1 MGASTAQ
8 GANMDSD
15 RALSGIKILD
25 LTQFEAG
32 TTCTQ
37 FLGWLGA
44 DVIKI
49 EPPGGEQSRRN
60 RPEVPGL
67 DAMFFL
73 VFNSNKRSI
82 TIDLKKPDGRALFLK
97 MVERA
102 DVVVENFAPGL
113 MEKLG
118 LDYETLNWTNPK
130 IIVARIKGF
139 GLSGPYSEYKS
150 FDMIAQATGG
160 VMSVTGFP
168 DREPIRCG
176 AAIGDTG
183 TGVHTAGAIMAAYI
197 QRQRTGK
204 GQLIEVAMQEVIA
217 NFLRGRYVDHYRE
230 SKPSERRGHA
240 LVGGVPGGAYP
251 CAPGGLNDYAYI
263 YCQPINPEMWRAFA
277 TAIGREDLLTDARS
291 KDGKARW
298 ENRDWLNGIICEWTG
313 ARTKHEVMAI
323 LGKAGVP
330 CGATLDTGEILDDPH
345 LNARG
350 QIHTIDHATRGRFR
364 LPGCPV
370 HLSESPAPTAAPPLA
385 GEHTDELLAE
395 VLALSKDDVAA
406 LRQRGIVGG

>member
-1 MGASTAQ
+1 MAE
-8 GANMDSD
+8 
-15 RALSGIKILD
+15 RALSGMRILD

-44 DVIKI
+44 DVLKI

-73 VFNSNKRSI
+73 VFNSNKRSV
-82 TIDLKKPDGRALFLK
+82 TIDLKNPDWRALFLK

-102 DVVVENFAPGL
+102 DVVVENFAPGV
-113 MEKLG
+113 MEKFG
-118 LDYETLNWTNPK
+118 LDYERLHATNPRV
-130 IIVARIKGF
+130 IVARIKGF

-160 VMSVTGFP
+160 IMSVTGFE

-183 TGVHTAGAIMAAYI
+183 TGVHTAAAIMAAYI
-197 QRQRTGK
+197 QRQRTGQ
-204 GQLIEVAMQEVIA
+204 GQLVEVAMQETVA
-217 NFLRGRYVDHYRE
+217 NLLRGRFVDHYRE
-230 SKPSERRGHA
+230 GKPSPRRGNG

-251 CAPGGLNDYAYI
+251 CAPGGPNDYAFI
-263 YCQPINPEMWRAFA
+263 YVQPISPGMWRDFA
-277 TAIGREDLLTDARS
+277 TAIGREDWLADPRLKDAKS
-291 KDGKARW
+291 RW
-298 ENRDWLNGIICEWTG
+298 EHRDELNGVIRAWTS
-313 ARTKHEVMAI
+313 ARTKHEVMSA

-330 CGATLDTGEILDDPH
+330 CGAILDTGEVLDDPH

-350 QIHTIDHATRGRFR
+350 QIHTIEHKTRGRVR

-370 HLSESPAPTAAPPLA
+370 HLSASPAPTSPPPLA
-385 GEHTDELLAE
+385 GEHTAE
-395 VLALSKDDVAA
+395 VLGELLGLSKDDVEK
-406 LRQRGIVGG
+406 LRAQGAVG

>member
-1 MGASTAQ
+1 MT
-8 GANMDSD
+8 D
-15 RALSGIKILD
+15 RALQGMRILD

-73 VFNSNKRSI
+73 VFNANKRSV
-82 TIDLKKPDGRALFLK
+82 TIDLKKPEGKSLFLR

-113 MEKLG
+113 MERLG
-118 LDYETLNWTNPK
+118 LDYERLRATNPR
-130 IIVARIKGF
+130 IIMARIKGF
-139 GLSGPYSEYKS
+139 GLSGPYHEYKS

-160 VMSVTGFP
+160 VMSVTGFA
-168 DREPIRCG
+168 DREPVRCG

-183 TGVHTAGAIMAAYI
+183 TGVHAAGAIMAAYI
-197 QRQRTGK
+197 QRQRTGQ
-204 GQLIEVAMQEVIA
+204 GQLVEVAMQEVVA
-217 NFLRGRYVDHYRE
+217 NFVRGRYVDHYRE
-230 SKPSERRGHA
+230 GKPSMRRDNEIT
-240 LVGGVPGGAYP
+240 GGVPGGAYP
-251 CAPGGLNDYAYI
+251 CAPGGPNDYVFI
-263 YCQPINPEMWRAFA
+263 YVQPMNADMWRDFA
-277 TAIGREDLLTDARS
+277 TAIGREDLLADARYADARARWQQREALNAVVREWTSARS
-291 KDGKARW
+291 KQ
-298 ENRDWLNGIICEWTG
+298 
-313 ARTKHEVMAI
+313 EVMAA

-330 CGATLDTGEILDDPH
+330 CGAVLDTGEILDDPH

-350 QIHTIDHATRGRFR
+350 QVHTIEHPTRGRIR

-370 HLSESPAPTAAPPLA
+370 RLSASEAPTSPPPLA
-385 GEHTDELLAE
+385 GEHTAE
-395 VLALSKDDVAA
+395 VLTEVLGLSPGDVAR
-406 LRQRGIVGG
+406 LRGEGVLG

>member
-1 MGASTAQ
+1 MV
-8 GANMDSD
+8 D
-15 RALSGIKILD
+15 RALSGIRILD

-44 DVIKI
+44 DIIKI
-49 EPPGGEQSRRN
+49 EPLGGEQSRRN

-73 VFNSNKRSI
+73 VFNANKRSV
-82 TIDLKKPDGRALFLK
+82 TIDLKHPDGRALFLR

-113 MEKLG
+113 MERLG
-118 LDYETLNWTNPK
+118 LDYARLREANPR

-139 GLSGPYSEYKS
+139 GLSGPHHEYKS
-150 FDMIAQATGG
+150 FDMIAQAMGG

-168 DREPIRCG
+168 DREPVRCG

-183 TGVHTAGAIMAAYI
+183 TGIHTAGAILAAYI
-197 QRQRTGK
+197 QRQRTGE
-204 GQLIEVAMQEVIA
+204 GQLVEVSMQEVVA

-230 SKPSERRGHA
+230 GKASERRGND

-251 CAPGGLNDYAYI
+251 CAPGGPNDYVYI
-263 YCQPINPEMWRAFA
+263 YAQPINPEMWRQFA
-277 TAIGREDLLTDARS
+277 RTIGREDLLTDPRCA
-291 KDGKARW
+291 DAAARW
-298 ENRDWLNGIICEWTG
+298 KHRDELNAIIRAWTG
-313 ARTKHEVMAI
+313 ARTKGEAMAV

-330 CGATLDTGEILDDPH
+330 CGAIQDTAEVLDDPH

-350 QIHTIDHATRGRFR
+350 AITTIEHPTRGTFR
-364 LPGCPV
+364 LPACPV
-370 HLSESPAPTAAPPLA
+370 RLSASEAVTTPAPLA
-385 GEHTDELLAE
+385 GQHTVEILAE
-395 VLALSKDDVAA
+395 VLGLSKDEVRE
-406 LRQRGIVGG
+406 LQQRGVAG

>member
-1 MGASTAQ
+1 MAE
-8 GANMDSD
+8 
-15 RALSGIKILD
+15 RALTGMRILD

-73 VFNSNKRSI
+73 VFNANKRSV
-82 TIDLKKPDGRALFLK
+82 TIDLKQPEGKQLFLQ

-113 MEKLG
+113 MERLG
-118 LDYETLNWTNPK
+118 LDWERLRATNPR
-130 IIVARIKGF
+130 IIMARIKGF
-139 GLSGPYSEYKS
+139 GLSGPYHEYKS

-160 VMSVTGFP
+160 VMSVTGFA
-168 DREPIRCG
+168 DREPVRCG

-183 TGVHTAGAIMAAYI
+183 TGVHAAGAIMAAYI
-197 QRQRTGK
+197 QRQRTGQ
-204 GQLIEVAMQEVIA
+204 GQLVEVAMQEVVA
-217 NFLRGRYVDHYRE
+217 NFVRGRYVEHYRDG
-230 SKPSERRGHA
+230 KPSMRKDNEIT
-240 LVGGVPGGAYP
+240 GGVPGGAYP
-251 CAPGGLNDYAYI
+251 CAPGGPNDYAFI
-263 YCQPINPEMWRAFA
+263 YVQPMNQDMWRDFA
-277 TAIGREDLLTDARS
+277 NAIGREDLLADPKSRWQHRGALDAVVR
-291 KDGKARW
+291 
-298 ENRDWLNGIICEWTG
+298 EWTR
-313 ARTKHEVMAI
+313 ARTKQDVMAT

-350 QIHTIDHATRGRFR
+350 QVHTIEHPTRGTIR

-370 HLSESPAPTAAPPLA
+370 RLSASEAPTTPPPLA
-385 GEHTDELLAE
+385 GQHTAEVLAE
-395 VLALSKDDVAA
+395 VLGLSADEVAR
-406 LRQRGIVGG
+406 LRTRGVLG

>member
-1 MGASTAQ
+1 MTE
-8 GANMDSD
+8 
-15 RALSGIKILD
+15 RALHGMRILD

-44 DVIKI
+44 DVLKI

-60 RPEVPGL
+60 RPEVPGQ

-73 VFNSNKRSI
+73 VFNANKRSI
-82 TIDLKKPDGRALFLK
+82 TLDLKSADGRALFLR

-113 MEKLG
+113 MERLG
-118 LDYETLNWTNPK
+118 LDYPALRAVNPR
-130 IIVARIKGF
+130 IIMARIKGF
-139 GLSGPYSEYKS
+139 GLSGPYHEYKS

-168 DREPIRCG
+168 DREPVRCG

-183 TGVHTAGAIMAAYI
+183 TGVHTAAAIMAAHI
-197 QRQRTGK
+197 QRQRTGE
-204 GQLIEVAMQEVIA
+204 GQLVEVAMQEVVA
-217 NFLRGRYVDHYRE
+217 NFARGRFVDHYRDGA
-230 SKPSERRGHA
+230 PAVRRGNEIT
-240 LVGGVPGGAYP
+240 GGVPGGAYP

-263 YCQPINPEMWRAFA
+263 YVQTMNVEMWRDFA
-277 TAIGREDLLTDARS
+277 TAIGREDLLTDPRCVDART
-291 KDGKARW
+291 RW
-298 ENRDWLNGIICEWTG
+298 QHREALDEIISAWTRT
-313 ARTKHEVMAI
+313 RTKHQVMTE

-330 CGATLDTGEILDDPH
+330 CGAVLDTGELLDDPH

-370 HLSESPAPTAAPPLA
+370 RLSASPAPTTAPPLA
-385 GEHTDELLAE
+385 GQHTIE
-395 VLALSKDDVAA
+395 VLQEVLGLSSEQIAE
-406 LRQRGIVGG
+406 LRARGVVS

>member
-1 MGASTAQ
+1 MAE
-8 GANMDSD
+8 
-15 RALSGIKILD
+15 RALTGMRILD

-73 VFNSNKRSI
+73 VFNANKRSV
-82 TIDLKKPDGRALFLK
+82 TIDLKNPEGRALFLR

-113 MEKLG
+113 MERLG
-118 LDYETLNWTNPK
+118 LDYERLRATNPR

-139 GLSGPYSEYKS
+139 GLSGPYAEYKS

-160 VMSVTGFP
+160 VMSVTGFA
-168 DREPIRCG
+168 DREPVRCG

-183 TGVHTAGAIMAAYI
+183 TGVHTAAAIMAAY
-197 QRQRTGK
+197 
-204 GQLIEVAMQEVIA
+204 
-217 NFLRGRYVDHYRE
+217 YRDG
-230 SKPSERRGHA
+230 KPSERRGNG
-240 LVGGVPGGAYP
+240 LVGGVPGAAYP
-251 CAPGGLNDYAYI
+251 CAPGGPNDYAYI
-263 YCQPINPEMWRAFA
+263 YVQTMNTDMWRDFA
-277 TAIGREDLLTDARS
+277 TAIGREDLLTDPRC
-291 KDGKARW
+291 KDAAARW
-298 ENRDWLNGIICEWTG
+298 EHRDAVNEIISAWTR
-313 ARTKHEVMAI
+313 ARTKHEVMAT

-330 CGATLDTGEILDDPH
+330 CGAVLDTGEVLDDPH

-350 QIHTIDHATRGRFR
+350 QIHTIEHATRGRLR

-370 HLSESPAPTAAPPLA
+370 HLSASEAPTTPPPLA
-385 GEHTDELLAE
+385 GEHTDDVLRE
-395 VLALSKDDVAA
+395 VLGLAA
-406 LRQRGIVGG
+406 DELAKLRAQRVLG

>member
-1 MGASTAQ
+1 MAE
-8 GANMDSD
+8 
-15 RALSGIKILD
+15 RALSGMRILD

-44 DVIKI
+44 DVLKI

-73 VFNSNKRSI
+73 VFNANKRSV
-82 TIDLKKPDGRALFLK
+82 TLDLKHPEARALFLK

-113 MEKLG
+113 MERLG
-118 LDYETLNWTNPK
+118 LDYPRLRAANPG
-130 IIVARIKGF
+130 IIMARIKGF
-139 GLSGPYSEYKS
+139 GLSGPYHEYKS

-168 DREPIRCG
+168 DREPVRCG

-183 TGVHTAGAIMAAYI
+183 TGVHAAAAIMAAYI
-197 QRQRTGK
+197 QRQRTGE
-204 GQLIEVAMQEVIA
+204 GQLVEVAMQEVVA
-217 NFLRGRYVDHYRE
+217 NFVRGRFVDHYRDGA
-230 SKPSERRGHA
+230 PSVRRGNDIT
-240 LVGGVPGGAYP
+240 GGVPGGAYP

-263 YCQPINPEMWRAFA
+263 YVQTMNQDMWRDFV
-277 TAIGREDLLTDARS
+277 TAIGREDLLADARCADA
-291 KDGKARW
+291 KTRW
-298 ENRDWLNGIICEWTG
+298 AHREALDEIISAWTR
-313 ARTKHEVMAI
+313 ARTKHQVMAE

-330 CGATLDTGEILDDPH
+330 CGAVLDTAEILDDPH

-350 QIHTIDHATRGRFR
+350 QIHTIEHATRGRLR

-370 HLSESPAPTAAPPLA
+370 RLSASPAPTTPPPLA
-385 GEHTDELLAE
+385 GEHTAE
-395 VLALSKDDVAA
+395 VLAELLGLSTEEIAD
-406 LRQRGIVGG
+406 LRARGVVTP

>member
-1 MGASTAQ
+1 MAE
-8 GANMDSD
+8 
-15 RALSGIKILD
+15 RALTGMRVLD

-44 DVIKI
+44 DVLKI

-73 VFNSNKRSI
+73 VFNSNKRSV
-82 TIDLKKPDGRALFLK
+82 TIDLKNADGRALFLK
-97 MVERA
+97 MVEKA

-118 LDYETLNWTNPK
+118 LDYERLRATNPQ

-183 TGVHTAGAIMAAYI
+183 TGVHTAAAIMAAYI
-197 QRQRTGK
+197 QRQRTGQ
-204 GQLIEVAMQEVIA
+204 GQLVEVAMQETVA
-217 NFLRGRYVDHYRE
+217 NLLRGRFVDHYRE
-230 SKPSERRGHA
+230 GKPSPRRGNG
-240 LVGGVPGGAYP
+240 LVG
-251 CAPGGLNDYAYI
+251 
-263 YCQPINPEMWRAFA
+263 
-277 TAIGREDLLTDARS
+277 
-291 KDGKARW
+291 
-298 ENRDWLNGIICEWTG
+298 
-313 ARTKHEVMAI
+313 
-323 LGKAGVP
+323 GVP
-330 CGATLDTGEILDDPH
+330 CGATLDTGEVLDDPH

-350 QIHTIDHATRGRFR
+350 QIHTIEHKTRGRVR

-370 HLSESPAPTAAPPLA
+370 HLSASPAPTSPPPLA
-385 GEHTDELLAE
+385 GEHTAE
-395 VLALSKDDVAA
+395 VLGELLGLSKDEVEK
-406 LRQRGIVGG
+406 LRAQGAVG

>member
-1 MGASTAQ
+1 VAE
-8 GANMDSD
+8 
-15 RALSGIKILD
+15 RALTGMRILD

-37 FLGWLGA
+37 LLGWLGA

-67 DAMFFL
+67 DAMFFI
-73 VFNSNKRSI
+73 VFNANKRSV
-82 TIDLKKPDGRALFLK
+82 TLDLKQPDGRALFLR

-118 LDYETLNWTNPK
+118 LDDERLRAANPRV
-130 IIVARIKGF
+130 ITARIKGF
-139 GLSGPYSEYKS
+139 GLSGPYHEYKS

-160 VMSVTGFP
+160 VMSVTGFD
-168 DREPIRCG
+168 DREPVRCG

-183 TGVHTAGAIMAAYI
+183 TGVHTAAAIMAAYI
-197 QRQRTGK
+197 QRQRTGQ
-204 GQLIEVAMQEVIA
+204 GQLVEVAMQEVVA
-217 NFLRGRYVDHYRE
+217 NFLRGRYVDHYRGGR
-230 SKPSERRGHA
+230 PSMRRGNEIT
-240 LVGGVPGGAYP
+240 GGVPGGAYP
-251 CAPGGLNDYAYI
+251 CAPGGNNDYAYI
-263 YCQPINPEMWRAFA
+263 YVQTMNQAMWRDFV
-277 TAIGREDLLTDARS
+277 TAIGREDLLADPRCADA
-291 KDGKARW
+291 KTRW
-298 ENRDWLNGIICEWTG
+298 EHRDALTGIISAWTRT
-313 ARTKHEVMAI
+313 RTKHEVMAA

-330 CGATLDTGEILDDPH
+330 CGAVLDTGEILDDPH

-350 QIHTIDHATRGRFR
+350 QIHSIDHATRGRFR

-370 HLSESPAPTAAPPLA
+370 RLSASEATTTPPPLA
-385 GEHTDELLAE
+385 GEHTAE
-395 VLALSKDDVAA
+395 VLTEVLGLSAA
-406 LRQRGIVGG
+406 ELADLRARGLLG

>member
-1 MGASTAQ
+1 MIAPSLCPSVCPAAAEHAPARRGSQSASPVLDHVCTE
-8 GANMDSD
+8 GLISRREVTTMNE
-15 RALSGIKILD
+15 RALSGMRILD

-73 VFNSNKRSI
+73 VFNANKRSVS
-82 TIDLKKPDGRALFLK
+82 IDLKNPDGRALFLQ

-118 LDYETLNWTNPK
+118 LDYERLRAVNPR
-130 IIVARIKGF
+130 IIMARIKGF
-139 GLSGPYSEYKS
+139 GLSGPYHEYKS
-150 FDMIAQATGG
+150 FDMIAQAMGG
-160 VMSVTGFP
+160 VMSVTGFV

-197 QRQRTGK
+197 QRQRTGQ
-204 GQLIEVAMQEVIA
+204 GQLVEVSMQEVIA
-217 NFLRGRYVDHYRE
+217 NFLRGRFVD
-230 SKPSERRGHA
+230 
-240 LVGGVPGGAYP
+240 
-251 CAPGGLNDYAYI
+251 
-263 YCQPINPEMWRAFA
+263 
-277 TAIGREDLLTDARS
+277 
-291 KDGKARW
+291 
-298 ENRDWLNGIICEWTG
+298 
-313 ARTKHEVMAI
+313 
-323 LGKAGVP
+323 
-330 CGATLDTGEILDDPH
+330 
-345 LNARG
+345 
-350 QIHTIDHATRGRFR
+350 
-364 LPGCPV
+364 
-370 HLSESPAPTAAPPLA
+370 
-385 GEHTDELLAE
+385 
-395 VLALSKDDVAA
+395 
-406 LRQRGIVGG
+406 

>member
-1 MGASTAQ
+1 MAE
-8 GANMDSD
+8 
-15 RALSGIKILD
+15 RALSGMRILD

-44 DVIKI
+44 DVLKI

-73 VFNSNKRSI
+73 VFNANKRSL
-82 TIDLKKPDGRALFLK
+82 TIDLKHPEGRALFLR

-118 LDYETLNWTNPK
+118 LDYEALRARNPR
-130 IIVARIKGF
+130 IIMARIKGF
-139 GLSGPYSEYKS
+139 GLSGPYQEYKS
-150 FDMIAQATGG
+150 FDMIAQAMGG

-168 DREPIRCG
+168 DREPVRCG

-197 QRQRTGK
+197 QRQRTGQ
-204 GQLIEVAMQEVIA
+204 GQLVEVSMQEVVA

-230 SKPSERRGHA
+230 GGRAAERRGNE

-251 CAPGGLNDYAYI
+251 CAPGGPNDYVYI
-263 YCQPINPEMWRAFA
+263 YVQPINAEMWRQFA
-277 TAIGREDLLTDARS
+277 TAIGREDLLTDPRCADART
-291 KDGKARW
+291 RW
-298 ENRDWLNGIICEWTG
+298 EHRDELHAITRAWTG
-313 ARTKHEVMAI
+313 TRTKHEVMAA

-330 CGATLDTGEILDDPH
+330 CGATLDTAEVLDDPH

-350 QIHTIDHATRGRFR
+350 AITEIDHPTRGRFR
-364 LPGCPV
+364 LPSCPV
-370 HLSESPAPTAAPPLA
+370 RLSASPAPTTPPPLT
-385 GEHTDELLAE
+385 GQHTAAVLAE
-395 VLALSKDDVAA
+395 VLGLSVDEVAA
-406 LRQRGIVGG
+406 LRQRGVVA

>member
-1 MGASTAQ
+1 MAE
-8 GANMDSD
+8 
-15 RALSGIKILD
+15 RALSGMRILD

-44 DVIKI
+44 DVLKI

-73 VFNSNKRSI
+73 VFNSNKRSVA
-82 TIDLKKPDGRALFLK
+82 IDLKHPDGRALFLK

-102 DVVVENFAPGL
+102 DVVVENFAPGV
-113 MEKLG
+113 MEKFGLG
-118 LDYETLNWTNPK
+118 YEQLHATNPR

-160 VMSVTGFP
+160 IMSVTGFE

-183 TGVHTAGAIMAAYI
+183 TGVHTAAAIMAAYI
-197 QRQRTGK
+197 QRQRTGQ
-204 GQLIEVAMQEVIA
+204 GQLVEVAMQETVA
-217 NFLRGRYVDHYRE
+217 NLLRGRFVDHYRE
-230 SKPSERRGHA
+230 GRPSPRRGNG

-251 CAPGGLNDYAYI
+251 CAPGGPNDYAFI
-263 YCQPINPEMWRAFA
+263 YVQPISPAMWRDFA
-277 TAIGREDLLTDARS
+277 TAIGREDWLADPRLNDAKS
-291 KDGKARW
+291 RW
-298 ENRDWLNGIICEWTG
+298 EHRDELNGVIRAWTS
-313 ARTKHEVMAI
+313 ARTKHEVMTT

-330 CGATLDTGEILDDPH
+330 CGAVLDTGEVLDDPH

-350 QIHTIDHATRGRFR
+350 QIHTIEHKTRGPIR

-370 HLSESPAPTAAPPLA
+370 HLSASPAPTSPPPLA
-385 GEHTDELLAE
+385 GEHTAE
-395 VLALSKDDVAA
+395 VLGELFGLEKDDVEK
-406 LRQRGIVGG
+406 LRAQGVLG

>member
-1 MGASTAQ
+1 MAE
-8 GANMDSD
+8 
-15 RALSGIKILD
+15 RALRGMRILD

-44 DVIKI
+44 DVLKI

-73 VFNSNKRSI
+73 VFNSNKRSVA
-82 TIDLKKPDGRALFLK
+82 IDLKNPDGRALFLR

-102 DVVVENFAPGL
+102 DVVVENFAPGV
-113 MEKLG
+113 MEKFG
-118 LDYETLNWTNPK
+118 LDYERLHATNPR

-160 VMSVTGFP
+160 IMSVTGFE

-183 TGVHTAGAIMAAYI
+183 TGVHTAAAIMAAYI
-197 QRQRTGK
+197 QRQRTGQ
-204 GQLIEVAMQEVIA
+204 GQLVEVAMQETVA
-217 NFLRGRYVDHYRE
+217 NLLRGRFVDHYRE
-230 SKPSERRGHA
+230 GKPSPRRGNG

-251 CAPGGLNDYAYI
+251 CAPGGPNDYAFI
-263 YCQPINPEMWRAFA
+263 YVQPISPGMWRDFA
-277 TAIGREDLLTDARS
+277 TAIGREDWLADPRLKDAKS
-291 KDGKARW
+291 RW
-298 ENRDWLNGIICEWTG
+298 EHRDELNGVIRAWTS
-313 ARTKHEVMAI
+313 ARTKHEVMSA

-330 CGATLDTGEILDDPH
+330 CGAILDTGEVLDDPH

-350 QIHTIDHATRGRFR
+350 QIHTIEHKTRGRVR

-370 HLSESPAPTAAPPLA
+370 HLSASPAPTSPPPLA
-385 GEHTDELLAE
+385 GEHTAE
-395 VLALSKDDVAA
+395 VLGELLGLSKDQVEK
-406 LRQRGIVGG
+406 LRAQGVLG